1 MDTEVTKTKE
11 AKRWSFERTK
21 ITDKLLSQ
29 LAERT
34 PIKPKTKAVDVS
46 ADKMKRQG
54 TFLESLYSR
63 EMALQKGMGK
73 FLDLEE
79 PARQL
84 N

>member
-1 MDTEVTKTKE
+1 MTKTKE
-11 AKRWSFERTK
+11 AKGWLFERIK
-21 ITDKLLSQ
+21 ITDELLPQ

-34 PIKPKTKAVDVS
+34 QIKFKTKAVDIS

-54 TFLESLYSR
+54 TFLENLYSR
-63 EMALQKGMGK
+63 ETTIWKGMGT
-73 FLDLEE
+73 FLVLGE